1 MDAVHVNT
9 VVTNPGPQH
18 VVGNDLVVEQLN
30 AISRSLERFANRLD
44 NLEARISPSASA
56 PNAGLTSLLINLDE
70 VKEKN
75 DVAPSH
81 DASTVLETSGRGS
94 ALVRDASEVF
104 FDLSVAPAP
113 ARGDG
118 GRFRSSIDELLS
130 LRPADAPAAA
140 PSSFYADSIPPLIWQ
155 EDEPAMS
162 AASRSGQP
170 LATYAPPG
178 GTPLVSGLSQG
189 KMAMPTPSAPVPSFV
204 RPMPPAAPLP
214 LLAALWP
221 SRHHRRR
228 LRRHR
233 RTRARRLAR
242 CGIVV
247 LQRSRHRCRASTASL
262 PLSQRREP
270 RPGPFSAAR
279 LPWTRARWSRSAR
292 SRSTDK

>member
-118 GRFRSSIDELLS
+118 GRFRSSIDAAVAAACG
-130 LRPADAPAAA
+130 RPRCCAQLFLCRLDPAA
-140 PSSFYADSIPPLIWQ
+140 D
-155 EDEPAMS
+155 
-162 AASRSGQP
+162 
-170 LATYAPPG
+170 LAG
-178 GTPLVSGLSQG
+178 
-189 KMAMPTPSAPVPSFV
+189 
-204 RPMPPAAPLP
+204 R
-214 LLAALWP
+214 
-221 SRHHRRR
+221 
-228 LRRHR
+228 
-233 RTRARRLAR
+233 
-242 CGIVV
+242 
-247 LQRSRHRCRASTASL
+247 
-262 PLSQRREP
+262 
-270 RPGPFSAAR
+270 
-279 LPWTRARWSRSAR
+279 
-292 SRSTDK
+292 